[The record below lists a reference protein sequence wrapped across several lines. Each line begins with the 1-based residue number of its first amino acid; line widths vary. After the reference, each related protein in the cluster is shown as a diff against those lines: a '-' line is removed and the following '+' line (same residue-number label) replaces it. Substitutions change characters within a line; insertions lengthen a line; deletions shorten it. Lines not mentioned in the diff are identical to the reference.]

1 MNSSISLTS
10 ILRLL
15 VIFLIMF
22 ILLAPFLWILL
33 ASFRP
38 NMELIRNQT
47 LIPQNLTIENYI
59 SLFAKSAYWQ
69 WVINSTIVAIY
80 TVVLSLPLIVAGA
93 YSVYRTQYRGRNV
106 LSLFLLSVYIF
117 PTALLVVPI
126 FKIFDGLA
134 LVDSHLGCAL
144 MNTAFAVPFGIW
156 LLQAFLKSLP
166 PELEEAAAVDG
177 IGRIRTLFQIII
189 PQAAPGIIAIAMFAF
204 IVSWTEYLFAMTLL
218 LSNDLHTLPI
228 GLTGIVFGQYRVN
241 WGFAAAGAVGSALP
255 VFILFLIVGRWFIRG
270 ISAGAIK

>member
-1 MNSSISLTS
+1 MNSSYSAIS

-15 VIFLIMF
+15 VIVLIMF
-22 ILLAPFLWILL
+22 ILLAPFIWILI

-38 NMELIRNQT
+38 NMELVRNQT
-47 LIPQNLTIENYI
+47 LIPQNITLENYV
-59 SLFAKSAYWQ
+59 SLFAKSSYWK
-69 WVINSTIVAIY
+69 WIINSSIVSIY
-80 TVVLSLPLIVAGA
+80 TVILSLPLIVAGA
-93 YSVYRTQYRGRNV
+93 YSVYRTQFRGRNV
-106 LSLFLLSVYIF
+106 LSFFLLSVYIF

-126 FKIFDGLA
+126 FKIFDGLS
-134 LVDSHLGCAL
+134 LIDSHLGCAL

-156 LLQAFLKSLP
+156 LLQAFLRSLP

-177 IGRIRTLFQIII
+177 ISKTRTLFQIII

>member
-15 VIFLIMF
+15 GISLIMF

-69 WVINSTIVAIY
+69 WVINSSMVAIY

>member
-1 MNSSISLTS
+1 MNSSYSAIS

-15 VIFLIMF
+15 VIVLIMF
-22 ILLAPFLWILL
+22 ILLAPFLWILI

-38 NMELIRNQT
+38 NMELVRNQT
-47 LIPQNLTIENYI
+47 LIPQNITLENYV
-59 SLFAKSAYWQ
+59 SLFTKSAYWK
-69 WVINSTIVAIY
+69 WVINSFIVSLY
-80 TVVLSLPLIVAGA
+80 TVILSLPLIVAGA
-93 YSVYRTQYRGRNV
+93 YSVYRTQFRGRNV
-106 LSLFLLSVYIF
+106 LSFFLLSVYIF

-126 FKIFDGLA
+126 FKIFNGLS
-134 LVDSHLGCAL
+134 LIDSHLGCAL

-156 LLQAFLKSLP
+156 LLQAFLRSLP

-177 IGRIRTLFQIII
+177 ISKTRTLFQIII

>member
-1 MNSSISLTS
+1 MNSSYSAIS

-15 VIFLIMF
+15 VIVLIMF
-22 ILLAPFLWILL
+22 ILLAPFLWILI

-38 NMELIRNQT
+38 NMELVRNQT
-47 LIPQNLTIENYI
+47 LIPQNITLENYV
-59 SLFAKSAYWQ
+59 SLFAKSAYWK
-69 WVINSTIVAIY
+69 WVINSFIVSIY
-80 TVVLSLPLIVAGA
+80 TVILSLPLIVAGA
-93 YSVYRTQYRGRNV
+93 YSVYRTQFRGRNV
-106 LSLFLLSVYIF
+106 LSFFLLSVYIF

-126 FKIFDGLA
+126 FKIFDGLS
-134 LVDSHLGCAL
+134 LIDSDLGCAL

-156 LLQAFLKSLP
+156 LLQAFLRSLP

-177 IGRIRTLFQIII
+177 ISKTRTLFQIII

>member
-1 MNSSISLTS
+1 MDSSHSAIS
-10 ILRLL
+10 ILRFL
-15 VIFLIMF
+15 VIVLIMF
-22 ILLAPFLWILL
+22 ILLAPFLWILI

-38 NMELIRNQT
+38 NMELVRNQT
-47 LIPQNLTIENYI
+47 LIPQNITLENYV
-59 SLFAKSAYWQ
+59 SLFAKSAYWK
-69 WVINSTIVAIY
+69 WVINSFIVSIY
-80 TVVLSLPLIVAGA
+80 TVILSLPLIVAGA
-93 YSVYRTQYRGRNV
+93 YSVYRTQFRGRNV
-106 LSLFLLSVYIF
+106 LSFFLLSVYIF

-126 FKIFDGLA
+126 FKIFDGLS
-134 LVDSHLGCAL
+134 LIDSHLGCAL

-156 LLQAFLKSLP
+156 LLQAFLRSLP

-177 IGRIRTLFQIII
+177 ISKIRTLFQIII
-189 PQAAPGIIAIAMFAF
+189 PQAAPGIISIAMFAF

>member
-15 VIFLIMF
+15 VISLIMF

-117 PTALLVVPI
+117 PPALLVVPI

>member
-1 MNSSISLTS
+1 MNSSHSAIS

-15 VIFLIMF
+15 VIVLIMF
-22 ILLAPFLWILL
+22 ILLAPFLWILI

-38 NMELIRNQT
+38 NMELVRNQT
-47 LIPQNLTIENYI
+47 LIPQNITLENYV
-59 SLFAKSAYWQ
+59 SLFAKSSYWK
-69 WVINSTIVAIY
+69 WVINSFIVSIY
-80 TVVLSLPLIVAGA
+80 TVILSLPLIVAGA
-93 YSVYRTQYRGRNV
+93 YSVYRTQFKGRNV
-106 LSLFLLSVYIF
+106 LSFFLLSVYIF

-126 FKIFDGLA
+126 FKIFDGLS
-134 LVDSHLGCAL
+134 LIDSHLGCAL

-156 LLQAFLKSLP
+156 LLQAFLRSLP

-177 IGRIRTLFQIII
+177 ISKTRTLFQIII

>member
-1 MNSSISLTS
+1 MNSSHSAIS

-15 VIFLIMF
+15 VIVLIMF
-22 ILLAPFLWILL
+22 ILLAPFLWILI

-38 NMELIRNQT
+38 NMELVRNQT
-47 LIPQNLTIENYI
+47 LIPQNITLENYV
-59 SLFAKSAYWQ
+59 SLFAKSAYWK
-69 WVINSTIVAIY
+69 WVINSFIVSIY
-80 TVVLSLPLIVAGA
+80 TVILSLPLIIAGA
-93 YSVYRTQYRGRNV
+93 YSVYRTQFRGRNV
-106 LSLFLLSVYIF
+106 LSFFLLSVYIF

-126 FKIFDGLA
+126 FKIFDGLS
-134 LVDSHLGCAL
+134 LIDSHLGCAL

-156 LLQAFLKSLP
+156 LLQAFLRSLP

-177 IGRIRTLFQIII
+177 ISKIRTLFQIII

>member
-1 MNSSISLTS
+1 MNSSYSAIS

-15 VIFLIMF
+15 VIVLIMF
-22 ILLAPFLWILL
+22 ILLAPFLWILI

-38 NMELIRNQT
+38 NMELVRNQT
-47 LIPQNLTIENYI
+47 LIPQNITLENYV
-59 SLFAKSAYWQ
+59 SLFTKSAYWK
-69 WVINSTIVAIY
+69 WVINSFIVSLY
-80 TVVLSLPLIVAGA
+80 TVILSLPLIVAGA
-93 YSVYRTQYRGRNV
+93 YSVYRTQFRGRNV
-106 LSLFLLSVYIF
+106 LSFFLLSVYIF

-126 FKIFDGLA
+126 FKIFNGLS
-134 LVDSHLGCAL
+134 LIDSHLGCAL

-156 LLQAFLKSLP
+156 LLQAFLRSLP

-177 IGRIRTLFQIII
+177 ISKIRTLFQIII

-241 WGFAAAGAVGSALP
+241 WGFAAAGAVGSTLP

>member
-1 MNSSISLTS
+1 MNSSYSAIS

-15 VIFLIMF
+15 VIVLIMF
-22 ILLAPFLWILL
+22 ILLAPFLWILI

-38 NMELIRNQT
+38 NMELVRNQT
-47 LIPQNLTIENYI
+47 LIPQNITLENYV
-59 SLFAKSAYWQ
+59 SLFAKSAYWK
-69 WVINSTIVAIY
+69 WVINSFIVSLY
-80 TVVLSLPLIVAGA
+80 TVILSLPLIVAGA
-93 YSVYRTQYRGRNV
+93 YSVYRTQFRGRNV
-106 LSLFLLSVYIF
+106 LSFFLLSVYIF

-126 FKIFDGLA
+126 FKIFNGLS
-134 LVDSHLGCAL
+134 LIDSHLGCAL

-156 LLQAFLKSLP
+156 LLQAFLRSLP

-177 IGRIRTLFQIII
+177 ISKIRTLFQIII

-241 WGFAAAGAVGSALP
+241 WGFAAAGAVGSAIP

>member
-1 MNSSISLTS
+1 MNSSYSAIS

-15 VIFLIMF
+15 IIVLIMF
-22 ILLAPFLWILL
+22 ILLAPFLWILI

-38 NMELIRNQT
+38 NMELVRNQT
-47 LIPQNLTIENYI
+47 LIPQNITLENYV
-59 SLFAKSAYWQ
+59 SLFAKSAYWK
-69 WVINSTIVAIY
+69 WVINSFIVSIY
-80 TVVLSLPLIVAGA
+80 TVILSLPLIVAGA
-93 YSVYRTQYRGRNV
+93 YSVYRTQFRGRNV
-106 LSLFLLSVYIF
+106 LSFFLLSVYIF

-126 FKIFDGLA
+126 FKIFDGLS
-134 LVDSHLGCAL
+134 LIDSHLGCAL

-156 LLQAFLKSLP
+156 LLQAFLRSLP

-177 IGRIRTLFQIII
+177 ISKTRTLFQIII

>member
-1 MNSSISLTS
+1 MNSSYSAIS

-15 VIFLIMF
+15 VIALIMF
-22 ILLAPFLWILL
+22 ILLAPFLWILI

-38 NMELIRNQT
+38 NMELVRNQT
-47 LIPQNLTIENYI
+47 LIPQNITLENYV
-59 SLFAKSAYWQ
+59 SLFAKSAYWK
-69 WVINSTIVAIY
+69 WVINSFIVSIY
-80 TVVLSLPLIVAGA
+80 TVILSLPLIVAGA
-93 YSVYRTQYRGRNV
+93 YSVYRTQFKGRNV
-106 LSLFLLSVYIF
+106 LSFFLLSVYIF

-126 FKIFDGLA
+126 FKIFDGLS
-134 LVDSHLGCAL
+134 LIDSHLGCAL

-156 LLQAFLKSLP
+156 LLQAFLRSLP

-177 IGRIRTLFQIII
+177 ISKIRTLFQIII

>member
-1 MNSSISLTS
+1 MNSSHSAIS

-15 VIFLIMF
+15 VIVLIMF
-22 ILLAPFLWILL
+22 ILLAPFLWILI

-38 NMELIRNQT
+38 NMELVRNQT
-47 LIPQNLTIENYI
+47 LIPQNITLENYV
-59 SLFAKSAYWQ
+59 SLFAKSAYWK
-69 WVINSTIVAIY
+69 WVINSFIVSLY
-80 TVVLSLPLIVAGA
+80 TVILSLPLIVAGA
-93 YSVYRTQYRGRNV
+93 YSVYRTQFRGRNV
-106 LSLFLLSVYIF
+106 LSFFLLSVYIF

-126 FKIFDGLA
+126 FKIFDGLS
-134 LVDSHLGCAL
+134 LIDSHLGCAL

-156 LLQAFLKSLP
+156 LLQAFLRSLP

-177 IGRIRTLFQIII
+177 ISKIRTLFQIII

>member
-10 ILRLL
+10 ILRFL
-15 VIFLIMF
+15 VISLIMF

-134 LVDSHLGCAL
+134 LVDRHLGCAL

>member
-1 MNSSISLTS
+1 MNSSYSAIS

-15 VIFLIMF
+15 VIVLIMF
-22 ILLAPFLWILL
+22 ILLAPFLWILI

-38 NMELIRNQT
+38 NMELVRNQT
-47 LIPQNLTIENYI
+47 LIPQNITLENYV
-59 SLFAKSAYWQ
+59 SLFAKSAYWK
-69 WVINSTIVAIY
+69 WVINSFIVSLY
-80 TVVLSLPLIVAGA
+80 TVILSLPLIVAGA
-93 YSVYRTQYRGRNV
+93 YSVYRTQFRGRNV
-106 LSLFLLSVYIF
+106 LSFFLLSVYIF

-126 FKIFDGLA
+126 FKIFNGLS
-134 LVDSHLGCAL
+134 LIDSHLGCAL

-156 LLQAFLKSLP
+156 LLQAFLRSLP

-177 IGRIRTLFQIII
+177 ISKTRTLFQIII

>member
-1 MNSSISLTS
+1 MNSSYSAIS

-15 VIFLIMF
+15 VIVLIMF
-22 ILLAPFLWILL
+22 ILLAPFLWILI

-38 NMELIRNQT
+38 NMELVRNQT
-47 LIPQNLTIENYI
+47 LIPQNITLENYV
-59 SLFAKSAYWQ
+59 SLFAKSAYWK
-69 WVINSTIVAIY
+69 WVINSFIVSLY
-80 TVVLSLPLIVAGA
+80 TVILSLPLIVAGA
-93 YSVYRTQYRGRNV
+93 YSVYRTQFRGRHV
-106 LSLFLLSVYIF
+106 LSFFLLSVYIF

-126 FKIFDGLA
+126 FKIFNGLS
-134 LVDSHLGCAL
+134 LIDSHLGCAL

-156 LLQAFLKSLP
+156 LLQAFLRSLP
-166 PELEEAAAVDG
+166 PELEEVAAVDG
-177 IGRIRTLFQIII
+177 ISKIRTLFQIII
-189 PQAAPGIIAIAMFAF
+189 PQVAPGIIAIAMFAF

-255 VFILFLIVGRWFIRG
+255 VFILFLFVGRWFIRG

>member
-1 MNSSISLTS
+1 MNSSSAIS

-15 VIFLIMF
+15 VIVLIMF
-22 ILLAPFLWILL
+22 ILLAPFLWILI

-38 NMELIRNQT
+38 NMELVRNQT
-47 LIPQNLTIENYI
+47 LIPQNITLENYV
-59 SLFAKSAYWQ
+59 SLFAKSSYWK
-69 WVINSTIVAIY
+69 WVINSSIVSIY
-80 TVVLSLPLIVAGA
+80 TVILSLPLIVAGA
-93 YSVYRTQYRGRNV
+93 YSVYRTQFRGRNV
-106 LSLFLLSVYIF
+106 LSFFLLSVYIF
-117 PTALLVVPI
+117 PTALLIVPI
-126 FKIFDGLA
+126 FKIFDGLS
-134 LVDSHLGCAL
+134 LIDNHLGCAL

-156 LLQAFLKSLP
+156 LLQAFLRSLP

-177 IGRIRTLFQIII
+177 ISKTRTLFQIII

>member
-15 VIFLIMF
+15 VISLIMF

-228 GLTGIVFGQYRVN
+228 GLPGIVFGQYRVN

>member
-15 VIFLIMF
+15 VISLIMF

-47 LIPQNLTIENYI
+47 LIPQNITIENYI
-59 SLFAKSAYWQ
+59 SLFTKSAYWQ

-80 TVVLSLPLIVAGA
+80 TVILSLPLIVAGA
-93 YSVYRTQYRGRNV
+93 YSVYRTQYSGRNV

>member
-1 MNSSISLTS
+1 MNSSHSAIS

-15 VIFLIMF
+15 VIILIMF
-22 ILLAPFLWILL
+22 ILLAPFLWILI

-38 NMELIRNQT
+38 NMELVRNQT
-47 LIPQNLTIENYI
+47 LIPQNITLENYV
-59 SLFAKSAYWQ
+59 SLFTKSAYWK
-69 WVINSTIVAIY
+69 WVINSFIVSLY
-80 TVVLSLPLIVAGA
+80 TVILSLPLIVAGA
-93 YSVYRTQYRGRNV
+93 YSVYRTQFRGRHV
-106 LSLFLLSVYIF
+106 LSFFLLSVYIF

-126 FKIFDGLA
+126 FKIFNGLS
-134 LVDSHLGCAL
+134 LIDSHLGCAL

-156 LLQAFLKSLP
+156 LLQAFLRSLP
-166 PELEEAAAVDG
+166 PELEEVAAVDG
-177 IGRIRTLFQIII
+177 ISKIRTLFQIII
-189 PQAAPGIIAIAMFAF
+189 PQVAPGIIAIAMFAF

>member
-1 MNSSISLTS
+1 MNSSYSVIS

-15 VIFLIMF
+15 VIVLIMF
-22 ILLAPFLWILL
+22 ILLAPFLWILI

-38 NMELIRNQT
+38 NMELVRNQT
-47 LIPQNLTIENYI
+47 LIPQNITLENYV
-59 SLFAKSAYWQ
+59 SLFTKSAYWK
-69 WVINSTIVAIY
+69 WIINSSIVSIY
-80 TVVLSLPLIVAGA
+80 TVILSLPLIVAGA
-93 YSVYRTQYRGRNV
+93 YSVYRTQFRGRNV
-106 LSLFLLSVYIF
+106 LSFFLLSVYIF

-126 FKIFDGLA
+126 FKIFDGLS
-134 LVDSHLGCAL
+134 LIDSHLGCAL

-156 LLQAFLKSLP
+156 LLQAFLRSLP

-177 IGRIRTLFQIII
+177 ISKTRTLFQIII

-218 LSNDLHTLPI
+218 LTNDLHTLPI

>member
-1 MNSSISLTS
+1 MNSSYSAIS

-15 VIFLIMF
+15 VIVLIMF
-22 ILLAPFLWILL
+22 ILLAPFLWILI

-38 NMELIRNQT
+38 NMELVRNQT
-47 LIPQNLTIENYI
+47 LIPQNITLENYV
-59 SLFAKSAYWQ
+59 SLFAKSAYWK
-69 WVINSTIVAIY
+69 WVINSFIVSLY
-80 TVVLSLPLIVAGA
+80 TVILSLPLIVAGA
-93 YSVYRTQYRGRNV
+93 YSVYRTQFRGRNV
-106 LSLFLLSVYIF
+106 LSFFLLSVYIF

-126 FKIFDGLA
+126 FKIFNGLS
-134 LVDSHLGCAL
+134 LIDSHLGCAL

-156 LLQAFLKSLP
+156 LLQAFLRSLP
-166 PELEEAAAVDG
+166 PELEEVAAVDG
-177 IGRIRTLFQIII
+177 ISKIRTLFQIII
-189 PQAAPGIIAIAMFAF
+189 PQVAPGIIAIAMFAF

>member
-10 ILRLL
+10 ILRLI
-15 VIFLIMF
+15 VISLIMF

-47 LIPQNLTIENYI
+47 LIPQNITIENYI
-59 SLFAKSAYWQ
+59 SLFTKSAYWQ

-80 TVVLSLPLIVAGA
+80 TVILSLPLIVAGA

-117 PTALLVVPI
+117 PSALLVVPI
-126 FKIFDGLA
+126 FKIFDGLG

>member
-10 ILRLL
+10 ILRFL
-15 VIFLIMF
+15 VISLIMF

-59 SLFAKSAYWQ
+59 SLFAKSSYWQ

-166 PELEEAAAVDG
+166 PELEEAASVDG
-177 IGRIRTLFQIII
+177 IGRMRTVFQIII

>member
-1 MNSSISLTS
+1 MDSSHSAIS
-10 ILRLL
+10 ILRFL
-15 VIFLIMF
+15 VIVLIMF
-22 ILLAPFLWILL
+22 ILLAPFLWILI

-38 NMELIRNQT
+38 NMELVRNQT
-47 LIPQNLTIENYI
+47 LIPQNITLENYV
-59 SLFAKSAYWQ
+59 SLFAKSAYWK
-69 WVINSTIVAIY
+69 WVINSFIVSIY
-80 TVVLSLPLIVAGA
+80 TVILSLPLIVAGA
-93 YSVYRTQYRGRNV
+93 YSVYRTQFRGRNV
-106 LSLFLLSVYIF
+106 LSFFLLSVYIF

-126 FKIFDGLA
+126 FKIFDGLS
-134 LVDSHLGCAL
+134 LIDSHLGCAL

-156 LLQAFLKSLP
+156 LLQAFLRSLP

-177 IGRIRTLFQIII
+177 ISKTRTLFQIII

-218 LSNDLHTLPI
+218 LSNDLHTLPV

>member
-10 ILRLL
+10 ILKLI
-15 VIFLIMF
+15 VISLIMF

-47 LIPQNLTIENYI
+47 LIPQNITIENYI
-59 SLFAKSAYWQ
+59 SLFTKSAYWQ

-80 TVVLSLPLIVAGA
+80 TVILSLPLIVAGA

>member
-1 MNSSISLTS
+1 MNSSYSAIS

-15 VIFLIMF
+15 VIVLIMF
-22 ILLAPFLWILL
+22 ILLAPFLWILI

-38 NMELIRNQT
+38 NMELVRNQT
-47 LIPQNLTIENYI
+47 LIPQNITLENYV
-59 SLFAKSAYWQ
+59 SLFTKSAYWK
-69 WVINSTIVAIY
+69 WVINSFIVSLY
-80 TVVLSLPLIVAGA
+80 TVILSLPLIVAGA
-93 YSVYRTQYRGRNV
+93 YSVYRTQFRGRNV
-106 LSLFLLSVYIF
+106 LSFFLLSVYIF

-126 FKIFDGLA
+126 FKIFNGLS
-134 LVDSHLGCAL
+134 LIDSHLGCAL

-156 LLQAFLKSLP
+156 LLQAFLRSLP
-166 PELEEAAAVDG
+166 PELEEVAAVDG
-177 IGRIRTLFQIII
+177 ISKIRTLFQIII

>member
-1 MNSSISLTS
+1 MNYSYSAIS

-15 VIFLIMF
+15 VIVLIMF
-22 ILLAPFLWILL
+22 ILLAPFLWILI

-38 NMELIRNQT
+38 NMELVRNQT
-47 LIPQNLTIENYI
+47 LIPQNITLENYV
-59 SLFAKSAYWQ
+59 SLFAKSAYWK
-69 WVINSTIVAIY
+69 WIINSSIVSIY
-80 TVVLSLPLIVAGA
+80 TVILSLPLIVAGA
-93 YSVYRTQYRGRNV
+93 YSVYRTQFRGRNV
-106 LSLFLLSVYIF
+106 LSFFLLSVYIF
-117 PTALLVVPI
+117 PTALLIVPI
-126 FKIFDGLA
+126 FKIFDGLS
-134 LVDSHLGCAL
+134 LIDSHLGCAL

-156 LLQAFLKSLP
+156 LLQAFLRSLP

-177 IGRIRTLFQIII
+177 ISKTRTLFQIII

>member
-1 MNSSISLTS
+1 MNSSYSAIS

-15 VIFLIMF
+15 VIVLIMF
-22 ILLAPFLWILL
+22 ILLAPFLWILI

-38 NMELIRNQT
+38 NMELVRNQT
-47 LIPQNLTIENYI
+47 LIPQNITLENYV
-59 SLFAKSAYWQ
+59 SLFAKSSYWK
-69 WVINSTIVAIY
+69 WVINSFIVSIY
-80 TVVLSLPLIVAGA
+80 TVILSLPLIVAGA
-93 YSVYRTQYRGRNV
+93 YSVYRTQFRGRNV
-106 LSLFLLSVYIF
+106 LSFFLLSVYIF

-126 FKIFDGLA
+126 FKIFDGLS
-134 LVDSHLGCAL
+134 LIDSHLGCAL

-156 LLQAFLKSLP
+156 LLQAFLRSLP

-177 IGRIRTLFQIII
+177 ISKTRTLFQIII
-189 PQAAPGIIAIAMFAF
+189 PQAAPGIISIAMFAF

>member
-15 VIFLIMF
+15 VISLIMF

-47 LIPQNLTIENYI
+47 LIPQNITIENYI
-59 SLFAKSAYWQ
+59 SLFTKSAYWQ

-80 TVVLSLPLIVAGA
+80 TVILSLPLIVAGA
-93 YSVYRTQYRGRNV
+93 YSVYRTQYRGKNV

>member
-1 MNSSISLTS
+1 MNSSYSAIS

-15 VIFLIMF
+15 VIVLIMF
-22 ILLAPFLWILL
+22 IFLAPFLWILI

-38 NMELIRNQT
+38 NMELVRNQT
-47 LIPQNLTIENYI
+47 LIPQNITLENYV
-59 SLFAKSAYWQ
+59 SLFTKSAYWK
-69 WVINSTIVAIY
+69 WVINSFIVSLY
-80 TVVLSLPLIVAGA
+80 TVILSLPLIVAGA
-93 YSVYRTQYRGRNV
+93 YSVYRTQFRGRNV
-106 LSLFLLSVYIF
+106 LSFFLLSVYIF

-126 FKIFDGLA
+126 FKIFNGLS
-134 LVDSHLGCAL
+134 LIDSHLGCAL

-156 LLQAFLKSLP
+156 LLQAFLRSLP

-177 IGRIRTLFQIII
+177 ISKIRTLFQIII

>member
-1 MNSSISLTS
+1 MNSSYSAIS

-15 VIFLIMF
+15 LIVLIMF
-22 ILLAPFLWILL
+22 ILLAPFLWILI

-47 LIPQNLTIENYI
+47 LIPQNITLENYV
-59 SLFAKSAYWQ
+59 SLFAKSAYWK
-69 WVINSTIVAIY
+69 WVINSFIVSLY
-80 TVVLSLPLIVAGA
+80 TVILSLPLIVAGA
-93 YSVYRTQYRGRNV
+93 YSVYRTQFWGRNV
-106 LSLFLLSVYIF
+106 LSFFLLSVYIF

-126 FKIFDGLA
+126 FKIFNSLS
-134 LVDSHLGCAL
+134 LIDSHLGVAL

-156 LLQAFLKSLP
+156 LLQAFLRSLP

-177 IGRIRTLFQIII
+177 ISKIRTLFQIII
-189 PQAAPGIIAIAMFAF
+189 PQAAPGIISIAMFAF
-204 IVSWTEYLFAMTLL
+204 IVSWTEYLFSMTLL
-218 LSNDLHTLPI
+218 LSNDLHTLPV

>member
-1 MNSSISLTS
+1 MNSSYSAIS

-15 VIFLIMF
+15 VIVLIMF
-22 ILLAPFLWILL
+22 ILLAPFLWILI

-38 NMELIRNQT
+38 NMELVRNQT
-47 LIPQNLTIENYI
+47 LIPQNITLENYV
-59 SLFAKSAYWQ
+59 SLFAKSAYWK
-69 WVINSTIVAIY
+69 WVINSFIVSLY
-80 TVVLSLPLIVAGA
+80 TVILSLPLIVAGA
-93 YSVYRTQYRGRNV
+93 YSVYRTQFRGRHV
-106 LSLFLLSVYIF
+106 LSFFLLSVYIF

-126 FKIFDGLA
+126 FKIFNGLS
-134 LVDSHLGCAL
+134 LIDSHLGCAL

-156 LLQAFLKSLP
+156 LLQAFLRSLP

-177 IGRIRTLFQIII
+177 ISKIRTLFQIII

>member
-15 VIFLIMF
+15 VISLIMF

-47 LIPQNLTIENYI
+47 LIPQNITIENYI
-59 SLFAKSAYWQ
+59 SLFTKSAYWQ

-80 TVVLSLPLIVAGA
+80 TVILSLPLIVAGA
-93 YSVYRTQYRGRNV
+93 YSVYRTQYHGKNV

>member
-15 VIFLIMF
+15 VISLIMF

-69 WVINSTIVAIY
+69 WVINRTIVAIY
-80 TVVLSLPLIVAGA
+80 AVVLSLPLIVAGA

-241 WGFAAAGAVGSALP
+241 WGFAAAGAIGSALP

>member
-1 MNSSISLTS
+1 MNSSSAIS

-15 VIFLIMF
+15 VIVLIMF
-22 ILLAPFLWILL
+22 ILLAPFLWILI

-38 NMELIRNQT
+38 NMELVRNQT
-47 LIPQNLTIENYI
+47 LIPQNITLENYV
-59 SLFAKSAYWQ
+59 SLFAKSAYWK
-69 WVINSTIVAIY
+69 WIINSSIVSIY
-80 TVVLSLPLIVAGA
+80 TVILSLPLIVAGA
-93 YSVYRTQYRGRNV
+93 YSVYRTQFRGRNV
-106 LSLFLLSVYIF
+106 LSFFLLSVYIF

-126 FKIFDGLA
+126 FKIFDGLS
-134 LVDSHLGCAL
+134 LIDSHLGCAL

-156 LLQAFLKSLP
+156 LLQAFLRSLP

-177 IGRIRTLFQIII
+177 ISKTRTLFQIII

>member
-1 MNSSISLTS
+1 MNFSYSAIS

-15 VIFLIMF
+15 VIVLIMF
-22 ILLAPFLWILL
+22 ILLAPFLWILI

-38 NMELIRNQT
+38 NMELVRNQT
-47 LIPQNLTIENYI
+47 LIPQNITLENYV
-59 SLFAKSAYWQ
+59 SLFAKSSYWK
-69 WVINSTIVAIY
+69 WVINSFIVSIY
-80 TVVLSLPLIVAGA
+80 TVILSLPLIVAGA
-93 YSVYRTQYRGRNV
+93 YSVYRTQFRGRIV
-106 LSLFLLSVYIF
+106 LSFFLLSVYIF

-126 FKIFDGLA
+126 FKIFDGLS
-134 LVDSHLGCAL
+134 LIDSHLGCAL

-156 LLQAFLKSLP
+156 LLQAFLRSLP

-177 IGRIRTLFQIII
+177 ISKTRTLFQIII
-189 PQAAPGIIAIAMFAF
+189 PQAAPGIISIPMFAF

-218 LSNDLHTLPI
+218 MSNDLHTLPI

-241 WGFAAAGAVGSALP
+241 WGFAAAGAVGSAIP

>member
-1 MNSSISLTS
+1 
-10 ILRLL
+10 
-15 VIFLIMF
+15 MF

-47 LIPQNLTIENYI
+47 LIPQNITIENYI
-59 SLFAKSAYWQ
+59 SLFTKSAYWH

-80 TVVLSLPLIVAGA
+80 TVILSLPLIVSGA